1 VKENGGIFS
10 QNNRRNEAIVRV
22 MKVRFFILTICMSV
36 LLLSSALSY
45 EISILIYFTVF
56 FSIFPIILFIYNRS
70 ANIRRMYVSDL
81 FFYLFIICGLIS
93 ALANSDMESLMNIV
107 CMLTMYIGLSIIYNS
122 FQTATLHV
130 LAISICLS
138 HLIILLLSFFMN
150 RVVFNAFAG
159 IYSNPN
165 MMGLAMTL
173 LAVVLLGGTIQY
185 FQGVTKKV
193 PVVVLVSLFIFVFY
207 IILLTQSRTAA
218 ITVITAVIMSMVL
231 LAIQNAS
238 SIRKVGALVT
248 VLFVLSMAFIFSL
261 SKIPLLNEAVQKI
274 VGKFQRKSAD
284 LSDGRMAI
292 WQNIIKDSTLFGH
305 GENYHV
311 GQLDAHNTF
320 IALLAE
326 YGWLAVTFF
335 LLFVAALVWNAFS
348 FAKKQVKYTNMLQ
361 LLPFLILITYI
372 LLSMTEII
380 IYTTPIMIVL
390 FVLSGNSF
398 THHKL
403 SLNSSNMNKT

>member
-1 VKENGGIFS
+1 
-10 QNNRRNEAIVRV
+10 
-22 MKVRFFILTICMSV
+22 MSV

-45 EISILIYFTVF
+45 EVSILIYITVF

-70 ANIRRMYVSDL
+70 ANIRRMYVSDI
-81 FFYLFIICGLIS
+81 FFFLFIICGLIS

-138 HLIILLLSFFMN
+138 HLIILLLSIFMN

-165 MMGLAMTL
+165 MMGLVMAL
-173 LAVVLLGGTIQY
+173 LAVVLLAGIVQGATRKVTIV
-185 FQGVTKKV
+185 F
-193 PVVVLVSLFIFVFY
+193 LISLFFFVFY

-218 ITVITAVIMSMVL
+218 IAVLIGVLISMAL

-238 SIRKVGALVT
+238 SIRKVSALVT
-248 VLFVLSMAFIFSL
+248 VLCVLSMTFMFSL
-261 SKIPLLNEAVQKI
+261 SKIPILNEAIQKI

-320 IALLAE
+320 MALLAE

-335 LLFVAALVWNAFS
+335 LLFVATLLWNAFS

-361 LLPFLILITYI
+361 LLPFLILITYV

-403 SLNSSNMNKT
+403 VLNSSNMNET

>member
-1 VKENGGIFS
+1 
-10 QNNRRNEAIVRV
+10 
-22 MKVRFFILTICMSV
+22 MRFFILTMCMSV

-45 EISILIYFTVF
+45 EIPILIYFTVF
-56 FSIFPIILFIYNRS
+56 FSIFPIILFIYNRNE
-70 ANIRRMYVSDL
+70 NIRRMYVSDL

-93 ALANSDMESLMNIV
+93 TLANSDMGSLKNIV
-107 CMLTMYIGLSIIYNS
+107 CMLMMYIGLSIIYNS
-122 FQTATLHV
+122 FQTSTLHV
-130 LAISICLS
+130 LAISICVS

-165 MMGLAMTL
+165 MMGLVMAL
-173 LAVVLLGGTIQY
+173 FAVVLLAGAVQF
-185 FQGVTKKV
+185 FQVDTKKV
-193 PVVVLVSLFIFVFY
+193 TIVFLVSLFFFVFY
-207 IILLTQSRTAA
+207 TILLTQSRTAA
-218 ITVITAVIMSMVL
+218 ITVLIGIIMSITM
-231 LAIQNAS
+231 LAIQNTS
-238 SIRKVGALVT
+238 SIRIVGALVS
-248 VLFVLSMAFIFSL
+248 VLCVLSMIFIFSL
-261 SKIPLLNEAVQKI
+261 SKFPILNEAVQNI

-284 LSDGRMAI
+284 ISDGRMAI

-320 IALLAE
+320 IALLAQ

-335 LLFVAALVWNAFS
+335 LLFVATLVWNAFS
-348 FAKKQVKYTNMLQ
+348 FAKKKVKYAKMLQ

-398 THHKL
+398 THHKTH
-403 SLNSSNMNKT
+403 N